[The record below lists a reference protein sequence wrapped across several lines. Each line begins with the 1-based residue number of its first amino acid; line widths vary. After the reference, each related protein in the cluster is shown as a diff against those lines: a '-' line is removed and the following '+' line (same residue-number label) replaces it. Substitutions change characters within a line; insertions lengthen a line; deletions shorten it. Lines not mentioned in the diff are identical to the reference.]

1 MNGVSIGVSRVILN
15 PKLKKK
21 SNKST
26 IAGISLSYLYNCV
39 LHVQLCY
46 VLFSL

>member
-1 MNGVSIGVSRVILN
+1 MNWVSIGVSRVILN

-26 IAGISLSYLYNCV
+26 ILGFVEGV
-39 LHVQLCY
+39 LICRHSQTDY
-46 VLFSL
+46 FN